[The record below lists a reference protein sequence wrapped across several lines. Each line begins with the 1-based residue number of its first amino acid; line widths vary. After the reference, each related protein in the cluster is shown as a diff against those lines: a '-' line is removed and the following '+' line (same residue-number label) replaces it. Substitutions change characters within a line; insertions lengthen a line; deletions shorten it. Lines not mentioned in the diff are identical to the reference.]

1 MYVAWFICIYF
12 DIWINLKMLQIVSF
26 FLIESTIHL
35 MSVIT
40 PDFSMH
46 NKSHLLRQASDALL
60 ALYHPYQKWTFQKKL
75 GRWIET
81 WWNMCFFL
89 QVQNVDLIHDATL
102 FQTKRHCFLLLQ
114 KFCFDSFCNMCG
126 HGFSWFSVTT
136 SNLCIHNKCK
146 AATRAQHST
155 VHVTDPEMLHEVWRQ
170 EENGRLMLQELEIQD
185 DLAQAL
191 SGPLFWYFY
200 INFMCITYFI
210 LFTFFFSL
218 FQSPAFRFFF
228 WKFGV
233 FKVAEIYS
241 KWCFHACNSIVG
253 CPSTRTTYHS
263 FVQNSEDVA
272 CQDFKLKDMGWED
285 VESFY

>member
-1 MYVAWFICIYF
+1 MICMWIDMYIFWYMDKFEDASNYKVFF
-12 DIWINLKMLQIVSF
+12 DRIHHPPDVSHHPRFFDAQQKSSPKASQWCLAGAVPSLSKMNIS
-26 FLIESTIHL
+26 
-35 MSVIT
+35 
-40 PDFSMH
+40 
-46 NKSHLLRQASDALL
+46 
-60 ALYHPYQKWTFQKKL
+60 KKL

-114 KFCFDSFCNMCG
+114 KFRFDSFCNMCG
-126 HGFSWFSVTT
+126 HGFSWFSVTI

-170 EENGRLMLQELEIQD
+170 EEDGRLMLQELEIQD
-185 DLAQAL
+185 DLAQAS

-200 INFMCITYFI
+200 KNFMCITYFI
-210 LFTFFFSL
+210 LFTFFLVCFKVQC
-218 FQSPAFRFFF
+218 FVFF

-253 CPSTRTTYHS
+253 GPSTRITYHR

>member
-1 MYVAWFICIYF
+1 MICMWIDMYIFWYMDKFEDASNYKVFF
-12 DIWINLKMLQIVSF
+12 DRIHHPPDVSHHPRFFDAQQKSSPKASQWCLAGAVPSLSKMNIS
-26 FLIESTIHL
+26 
-35 MSVIT
+35 
-40 PDFSMH
+40 
-46 NKSHLLRQASDALL
+46 
-60 ALYHPYQKWTFQKKL
+60 KKL

-114 KFCFDSFCNMCG
+114 KFRFDSFCNMCG
-126 HGFSWFSVTT
+126 HGFSWFSVTI

-170 EENGRLMLQELEIQD
+170 EEDGRLMLQELEIQD
-185 DLAQAL
+185 DLAQAS

-210 LFTFFFSL
+210 LFTFFLVCFKVQCFVFFL
-218 FQSPAFRFFF
+218 EVWGFQSC
-228 WKFGV
+228 WN
-233 FKVAEIYS
+233 I
-241 KWCFHACNSIVG
+241 
-253 CPSTRTTYHS
+253 
-263 FVQNSEDVA
+263 Q
-272 CQDFKLKDMGWED
+272 
-285 VESFY
+285 